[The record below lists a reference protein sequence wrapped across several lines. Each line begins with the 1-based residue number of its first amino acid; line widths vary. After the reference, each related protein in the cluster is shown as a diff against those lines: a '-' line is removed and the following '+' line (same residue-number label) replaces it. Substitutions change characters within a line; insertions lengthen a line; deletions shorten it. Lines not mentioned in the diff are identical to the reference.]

1 MTGWPVGELRRASVN
16 SFGYGGANAHT
27 ILESIENLAPGRGGI
42 KARVEGHKS
51 SGLVNGH
58 KSHLNGYTNGLNG
71 YSNGLNGY
79 TNGLNGYTNGL
90 NGYTNGTN
98 GTNSHSVPFRRQF
111 LLTFSAHNELTL
123 RRNVA
128 AFRDRAE
135 KYDILDL
142 AYTLGCRR
150 SKLASRTCIV
160 ASQDT
165 MVGSLDVEGLTISKA
180 IGSRNLDIGFVFTGR
195 YFFSR
200 KT

>member
-71 YSNGLNGY
+71 YTSG
-79 TNGLNGYTNGL
+79 T

-98 GTNSHSVPFRRQF
+98 ETNSHSVPFRRQF

-135 KYDILDL
+135 EYDILDL

-150 SKLASRTCIV
+150 SKFASRTCVV

-165 MVGSLDVEGLTISKA
+165 MVGSLNVEGLTISKA
-180 IGSRNLDIGFVFTGR
+180 IGSRNLDLGFVFTGR

>member
-27 ILESIENLAPGRGGI
+27 ILESIEHLAPGRGGVQ
-42 KARVEGHKS
+42 ARVERHES
-51 SGLVNGH
+51 TGLVNGH
-58 KSHLNGYTNGLNG
+58 KSHLNGHTNGMNG
-71 YSNGLNGY
+71 
-79 TNGLNGYTNGL
+79 TM

-98 GTNSHSVPFRRQF
+98 GTMNGYMNGTNGINGHYVPFRRQF

-128 AFRDRAE
+128 AFRDRAG
-135 KYDILDL
+135 KYNILDL

-150 SKLASRTCIV
+150 SKLASRTCVV

-165 MVGSLDVEGLTISKA
+165 MVDSLDVEGLTISKA
-180 IGSRNLDIGFVFTGR
+180 MGSRNLNLGFVFTGR
-195 YFFSR
+195 
-200 KT
+200 

>member
-42 KARVEGHKS
+42 KARVEGHKL

-71 YSNGLNGY
+71 YS
-79 TNGLNGYTNGL
+79 NGLNGYTNGL

-150 SKLASRTCIV
+150 SKLASRTCVV

-165 MVGSLDVEGLTISKA
+165 MVGSLDVEDLTISKA
-180 IGSRNLDIGFVFTGR
+180 IGSRNLDLGFVFTGR

>member
-27 ILESIENLAPGRGGI
+27 ILESIENLAPGHGGI

-51 SGLVNGH
+51 SNLVNGH
-58 KSHLNGYTNGLNG
+58 KSHLNGYT
-71 YSNGLNGY
+71 NGLNGY

-180 IGSRNLDIGFVFTGR
+180 IGSRNLDLGFVFTGR

-200 KT
+200 KTSVKLMI